1 MSVENYLHQDITRK
15 IIGAAMEVHKSLG
28 NGFQELIYQR
38 SLAIEMK
45 KHGLNYVREQEMK
58 VEYKGEE
65 VGTRWVDFF
74 VENKIMVEIKAITK
88 LEDVHLAQAKNYLE
102 AYNMEIGLLINFG
115 AKSLEFKRVIN
126 TLKKSAKS

>member
-65 VGTRWVDFF
+65 VGTRRVDYF

-102 AYNMEIGLLINFG
+102 AYNIEVGLLINFG
-115 AKSLEFKRVIN
+115 SKTLEFRRLIN
-126 TLKKSAKS
+126 SVKS